1 MEKHAAQRHQVKSAL
16 KSFLVMFKVL
26 IIKAV
31 TVIFYTI
38 AKVINQL
45 YTSNFYSI

>member
-1 MEKHAAQRHQVKSAL
+1 MEKHAVRQQVKSAL
-16 KSFLVMFKVL
+16 KRFVVMFKVR

-31 TVIFYTI
+31 TLIFCTI

-45 YTSNFYSI
+45 

>member
-1 MEKHAAQRHQVKSAL
+1 MEKHAVQRHQVKSAL
-16 KSFLVMFKVL
+16 KSFLVMLKVR

-31 TVIFYTI
+31 TLIFCTI

-45 YTSNFYSI
+45 